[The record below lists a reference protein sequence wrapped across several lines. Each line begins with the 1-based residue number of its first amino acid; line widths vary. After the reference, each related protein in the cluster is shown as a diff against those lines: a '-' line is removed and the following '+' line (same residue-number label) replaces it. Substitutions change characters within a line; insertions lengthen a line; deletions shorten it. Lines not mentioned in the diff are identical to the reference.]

1 MIHWDKIYICTV
13 RKYKGFNDFFL
24 YSHEIID
31 IWLKWQTDEAENFLV
46 TEAES
51 SMVISVSSAPD
62 TEHCQYPCTILST
75 LVPSSVP
82 ITPLMAAIPP
92 MVQMKRWLTP
102 CRQRKTRFHKL
113 ENLILLFFSSFVSK
127 FILWTMR
134 TKMHNKKGSW

>member
-75 LVPSSVP
+75 NHTIDGCYPSNG
-82 ITPLMAAIPP
+82 ADEE
-92 MVQMKRWLTP
+92 MVD
-102 CRQRKTRFHKL
+102 
-113 ENLILLFFSSFVSK
+113 
-127 FILWTMR
+127 TM
-134 TKMHNKKGSW
+134 